1 MEVMIDVIG
10 QFYIIIILYGMET
23 LGNRFKEKNISLKN
37 IGIGQ
42 NENVKC
48 WPCRKGQA
56 DKEEFCQSGI
66 I

>member
-1 MEVMIDVIG
+1 MEWKPWEID
-10 QFYIIIILYGMET
+10 L
-23 LGNRFKEKNISLKN
+23 RKKNISLKN